1 MNTASPI
8 LLTFKD
14 IAKSKLLLDFLATLD
29 YVEIAPFE
37 PKTKAIVETA
47 LPTSVDTS
55 LYTMEDIRNI
65 ARKFPKNHLWV
76 YDDLVTH
83 FPSDSMIKVEIQNHK
98 LCIMP
103 SPQEIHQNIVGEL
116 FTTFRNFNKPRKLGK
131 VIISP
136 FDVLLDVQNVFIPDI
151 IFVSVARK
159 DILDGKK
166 AVGAPDLV
174 VEVWSPANKKKEREE
189 KKEVYARNGVTEF
202 WEIYPKQERVIVQT
216 LNTNQE
222 YEVFS
227 EAKKTGKVAS
237 QVLNGLE
244 IDLTDIFVME

>member
-14 IAKSKLLLDFLATLD
+14 VAKSKLLLDFLATLD
-29 YVEIAPFE
+29 YVEMSPFE
-37 PKTKAIVETA
+37 LRLDSVELSA
-47 LPTSVDTS
+47 LPAHKEKSP
-55 LYTMEDIRNI
+55 YTAKDIRKI

-76 YDDLVTH
+76 YDDLVKH
-83 FPSDSMIKVEIQNHK
+83 FPSDSMIKVEIQNHT

-103 SPQEIHQNIVGEL
+103 SPQEIHQNTLGDLSII
-116 FTTFRNFNKPRKLGK
+116 FKTFNKEKKLGK

-136 FDVLLDVQNVFIPDI
+136 FDVLIDAQNVFIPDI

-166 AVGAPDLV
+166 AIGAPDLV
-174 VEVWSPANKKKEREE
+174 VEVWSPGNKKKERKD

-227 EAKKTGKVAS
+227 EAKQTGKVTS
-237 QVLNGLE
+237 QVLDGLE
-244 IDLTDIFVME
+244 IDLADIFVME